1 MHHLCATSQKGQVLI
16 LTVIMLPILVILSV
30 FTIELGFLYIRQ
42 TELQSAADAIALA
55 GLYKYGANDSTDKD
69 NIDGLIAENVN
80 TIRATVT
87 VVDTKKENDT
97 CKVHLTEA
105 VTPIFSK
112 IFGTETIVTIEAY
125 SAYKDGKFVPYSEQ

>member
-1 MHHLCATSQKGQVLI
+1 MHQVRATSQKGQVLI

-55 GLYKYGANDSTDKD
+55 KLDGSKTKD
-69 NIDGLIAENVN
+69 INQLIKDNVN
-80 TIRATVT
+80 TIGSVKSKAVT
-87 VVDTKKENDT
+87 QDGNTY
-97 CKVHLTEA
+97 KVHLTEE
-105 VTPIFSK
+105 VTPIFVK
-112 IFGTETIVTIEAY
+112 IFGDKKIVTIEAY